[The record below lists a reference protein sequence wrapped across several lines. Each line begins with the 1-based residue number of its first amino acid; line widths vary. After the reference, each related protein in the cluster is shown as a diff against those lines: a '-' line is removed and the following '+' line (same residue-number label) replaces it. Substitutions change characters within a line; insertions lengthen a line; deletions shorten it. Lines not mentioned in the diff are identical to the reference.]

1 MLRLICEVELLDVEV
16 SALFDPCLGIDR
28 LCLPSS
34 SPLIC
39 LVDPV
44 EVVDAHFALLSVGS
58 RREERVVRSR
68 LSDTSVKRPT
78 VGRRCDLP
86 WVDET
91 TYSSFYLRSTVGP
104 FLGVSET
111 ACYAGWR
118 VVLRLGVRLSDFSR
132 LISLG
137 SMPEVGGDNGGVVLL
152 NFSFYMGAESSI
164 PVHIIWDEP
173 R

>member
-1 MLRLICEVELLDVEV
+1 MLRLMCEVRLLDVKG
-16 SALFDPCLGIDR
+16 SALFDPCLGIDG
-28 LCLPSS
+28 LCLPLS

-44 EVVDAHFALLSVGS
+44 EVVDAHFAAPGVGS
-58 RREERVVRSR
+58 RGEERVVRSR

-91 TYSSFYLRSTVGP
+91 TYSRFYLRSTVGP

-137 SMPEVGGDNGGVVLL
+137 SMPGVRGDDGGVVLL
-152 NFSFYMGAESSI
+152 NFSFYMRAESSI